1 MPKFKKPS
9 GFKMK
14 GYSYPGK
21 SPVKYERDPNEFAQ
35 RVRPGFKPD
44 EQGPIEDPNLDDIE
58 GLTDA
63 QKGEISNA
71 IKEGADKYTKGAQ
84 KRQQEALARMNFRS
98 QRSKFSGGDI
108 PDVYSPAGMPS

>member
-21 SPVKYERDPNEFAQ
+21 SPVKR
-35 RVRPGFKPD
+35 
-44 EQGPIEDPNLDDIE
+44 LDDPSQGDQQEFMEDISQKVEDSE
-58 GLTDA
+58 GLTDE
-63 QKGEISNA
+63 QKGKISNA

-84 KRQQEALARMNFRS
+84 KRQQEALARMDFRS

>member
-21 SPVKYERDPNEFAQ
+21 SPVKRLDAPSSGDQSYAMDNIESD
-35 RVRPGFKPD
+35 VD
-44 EQGPIEDPNLDDIE
+44 EIE
-58 GLTDA
+58 GLTDE
-63 QKGEISNA
+63 QKANMLEAVAGGFDDI
-71 IKEGADKYTKGAQ
+71 ADAAE
-84 KRQQEALARMNFRS
+84 KREKSHLAKMDFRY

-108 PDVYSPAGMPS
+108 PLTPSGVSS